1 MEVGVWV
8 GLGVEVGTVGVALGI
23 SVAVGLAVGVSVV
36 VGLAVEVFV
45 GLGVTVV
52 VGEGVGLGVQV
63 GSTPYWRRVVS
74 TKAHP
79 NNEQQQSVI
88 AVIGIARSMNFCF
101 PVIELFMPFASF

>member
-36 VGLAVEVFV
+36 AGLAVEVFV
-45 GLGVTVV
+45 GLGVTMV
-52 VGEGVGLGVQV
+52 VGE
-63 GSTPYWRRVVS
+63 RIN
-74 TKAHP
+74 P

-88 AVIGIARSMNFCF
+88 AAIGIARSMNFCF
-101 PVIELFMPFASF
+101 PIIELFLAGAAA